1 MYPNLWEAKM
11 KIKDKLRTSSLQGKI
26 TSVYIV
32 ANVFVLLVNLV
43 LLFGINSMSNEM
55 EKVYQ
60 DNLIL
65 NALSESLHSVQES
78 MTEYLNVKTS
88 ESLENYYRSEQ
99 EFSELVE
106 ELDDTVSSLT
116 FVRMERNIKN
126 MSEQYLEAAAQT
138 IEAKRGRNVE
148 KYRIRYESATD
159 LYEYIDN
166 YIYSLN
172 IEQFVSNSEHYNEVS
187 KTFRIFEYLSMMIMA
202 IVIGG
207 NVMIIVNF
215 TGNLISPLR
224 DLAALADEVAKG
236 NFEIE
241 LRRSDSKDE
250 IGIVTNA
257 FNQMV
262 ISIRRYILQ
271 IREGLEIERQ
281 LKEKELRMETH
292 LKDAQLKYLQAQ
304 INPHFLFNTLNAGAQ
319 LAMMEGADRTYQYVQ
334 NVADFFR
341 YNVKKSDET
350 VTIGEEIELVDNYI
364 YILNVRFSGDIHYEK
379 EIDKK
384 LLSVQI
390 PGMILQPIVENCVNH
405 GIREMAG
412 EGKIILSVFAME
424 GQPCI
429 SVRDNGKGMD
439 ADTIEKVLN
448 GTYCEEDM
456 TGDSNGIGM
465 NNIIARLKLFTG
477 TDDVMDIISEGKDM
491 GTEVR
496 IYLNAPLLEEEDV

>member
-1 MYPNLWEAKM
+1 MIRNKF
-11 KIKDKLRTSSLQGKI
+11 RNFSLQGKI
-26 TSVYIV
+26 TSIYII
-32 ANVFVLLVNLV
+32 ANVFVLLANLV
-43 LLFGINSMSNEM
+43 LLIGINSMSKEM

-60 DNLIL
+60 ENMTL
-65 NALSESLHSVQES
+65 NTLSEGLHAVQDN

-99 EFSELVE
+99 EFSSMIQELSDE
-106 ELDDTVSSLT
+106 ISSVT
-116 FVRMERNIKN
+116 FVRMERNIRN
-126 MSEQYLEAAAQT
+126 MSEQYLDASAQT

-148 KYRIRYESATD
+148 KYRVRYENATD
-159 LYEYIDN
+159 LYRYIDN

-172 IEQFVSNSEHYNEVS
+172 IEQFINNSENYNEIS
-187 KTFRIFEYLSMMIMA
+187 KAFRVFEYFSMMIMA
-202 IVIGG
+202 VVIVG
-207 NVMIIVNF
+207 NVMIIINF

-224 DLAALADEVAKG
+224 DLAALANEVAKG
-236 NFEIE
+236 NFDIEIKGSE
-241 LRRSDSKDE
+241 SHDE
-250 IGIVTNA
+250 IGVVTNA

-262 ISIRRYILQ
+262 ISIRQYIRQ
-271 IREGLEIERQ
+271 VREGMEVERQ
-281 LKEKELRMETH
+281 LKENELLIEAH

-319 LAMMEGADRTYQYVQ
+319 LAMMEGADRTYEYVQ

-350 VTIGEEIELVDNYI
+350 VTLREEIELIDNYI

-379 EIDKK
+379 KIEKN
-384 LLSVQI
+384 LLNVQI
-390 PGMILQPIVENCVNH
+390 PSMLLQPIVENCVNH

-412 EGKIILSVFAME
+412 KGKIMVSVFSME

-429 SVRDNGKGMD
+429 SIKDNGKGMEQE
-439 ADTIEKVLN
+439 TIEKVLN
-448 GTYCEEDM
+448 GTYREENI

-465 NNIIARLKLFTG
+465 TNIIARLKLFTG
-477 TDDVMDIISEGKDM
+477 VDDVMDIISEGKNT

-496 IYLNAPLLEEEDV
+496 IYLNAPVLEEEDV

>member
-1 MYPNLWEAKM
+1 M
-11 KIKDKLRTSSLQGKI
+11 IRDKFRAFSLQGKI
-26 TSVYIV
+26 TSIYIV
-32 ANVFVLLVNLV
+32 ANVFVLLANLV
-43 LLFGINSMSNEM
+43 LLIGINTMSKEM

-60 DNLIL
+60 ENLTL
-65 NALSESLHSVQES
+65 NELSEGLHAVQDS

-99 EFSELVE
+99 EFSTMIQELSDEISNV
-106 ELDDTVSSLT
+106 T
-116 FVRMERNIKN
+116 FIRMERNIRN
-126 MSEQYLEAAAQT
+126 MSQQYLNASAQT

-172 IEQFVSNSEHYNEVS
+172 IEQFVNNSENYNEVS
-187 KTFRIFEYLSMMIMA
+187 KAFRVFEYFSMMIMVVV
-202 IVIGG
+202 IVG
-207 NVMIIVNF
+207 NVMIIINF
-215 TGNLISPLR
+215 TGTLISPLR
-224 DLAALADEVAKG
+224 ELAGLADEVAKG

-241 LRRSDSKDE
+241 LKGSNSKDE
-250 IGIVTNA
+250 IGVVTNA

-262 ISIRRYILQ
+262 ISIRQYIRQ
-271 IREGLEIERQ
+271 IREGMEVERQ
-281 LKEKELRMETH
+281 LKEKELLMEAH

-319 LAMMEGADRTYQYVQ
+319 LAMMEGADRTYEYVQ

-350 VTIGEEIELVDNYI
+350 VTLQEEIELVDNFI

-379 EIDKK
+379 KIDKK
-384 LLSVQI
+384 LLPVQI
-390 PGMILQPIVENCVNH
+390 PSMILQPIVENCVNH

-412 EGKIILSVFAME
+412 NGKIILSVFFME

-429 SVRDNGKGMD
+429 SIKDNGKGMEQ
-439 ADTIEKVLN
+439 DTIEKVLN
-448 GTYCEEDM
+448 GTYREEDM

-465 NNIIARLKLFTG
+465 INIIARLKLFTG
-477 TDDVMDIISEGKDM
+477 TDDVMDIISEGKDT

-496 IYLNAPLLEEEDV
+496 IYLNALELEEEDV